1 METQWRCPRHRLDSI
16 FAPRHVASG
25 GAGGKNGVPAVRK
38 LLSRT
43 ITHKSD
49 VGSVALNLTDAA
61 AVCATFDSNFRC
73 AASGKALSRLCGQTL
88 M

>member
-1 METQWRCPRHRLDSI
+1 VL
-16 FAPRHVASG
+16 
-25 GAGGKNGVPAVRK
+25 K

-49 VGSVALNLTDAA
+49 VGGVALNLTEAA
-61 AVCATFDSNFRC
+61 AVCAAFDSNFRC

-88 M
+88 MRIPSMRPMPLPVRTRIMAKTRMGDADDP